1 MKIYYLI
8 NSRIPTEKAEGLEAM
23 KLCEALSKKNQLVL
37 IAPKRVNKIKEDPF
51 LFYDIDKSFEII
63 KLPIIDLVGFGRV
76 GFLITSLVYAI
87 ISCLY
92 LLARSDKRD
101 AFFSH
106 DKFSL
111 FFLSFLRK
119 NIFYDIHDFPEN
131 KELFYKYF
139 LKKIRGIITTN
150 HWKKERL
157 IKQFG
162 LLPEKILVQPNGVD
176 IKSFNINID
185 KEEARKKI
193 GLPLNKTLL
202 GYVGMLKTMGMEKG
216 VGIALETL
224 RYLEKDI
231 NLILVGGNGEDMRYY
246 KNIAKK
252 HNVQNRVVFIGWIKN
267 KLVPIYLKAFDIL
280 LAPFPMNDHYNYY
293 MSPMKIFEYMAS
305 KKPIVASDLNSIR
318 EILDDKSAILV
329 EPGSA
334 EKMAVGIKRLINNP
348 GLSSALTSEAF
359 IKIQQ
364 YTWDIRAE
372 KIFQFIK
379 NT

>member
-23 KLCEALSKKNQLVL
+23 KLCEALSTKVELVL
-37 IAPKRVNKIKEDPF
+37 IAPKRINKIKENPF
-51 LFYDIDKSFEII
+51 LFYDIDKSFGII
-63 KLPIIDLVGFGRV
+63 KLPIIDLVAFGRV

-92 LLARSDKRD
+92 LLVRSDKRD

-267 KLVPIYLKAFDIL
+267 KLVPI
-280 LAPFPMNDHYNYY
+280 
-293 MSPMKIFEYMAS
+293 
-305 KKPIVASDLNSIR
+305 
-318 EILDDKSAILV
+318 
-329 EPGSA
+329 
-334 EKMAVGIKRLINNP
+334 
-348 GLSSALTSEAF
+348 
-359 IKIQQ
+359 
-364 YTWDIRAE
+364 
-372 KIFQFIK
+372 
-379 NT
+379 